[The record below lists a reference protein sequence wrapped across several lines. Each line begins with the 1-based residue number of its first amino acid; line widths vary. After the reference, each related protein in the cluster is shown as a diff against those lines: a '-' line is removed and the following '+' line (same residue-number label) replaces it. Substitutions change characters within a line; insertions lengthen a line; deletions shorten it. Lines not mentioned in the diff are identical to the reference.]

1 MKLLHDAMTK
11 LTKIC
16 KKLFVR
22 YVNSSPKFDFLHKLL
37 KFCCPLI
44 HTNHMLLYNGE
55 QLRVSKNFGI
65 VELLKLLNV

>member
-22 YVNSSPKFDFLHKLL
+22 YVNSSPKFDFFAQIVKILL
-37 KFCCPLI
+37 PA
-44 HTNHMLLYNGE
+44 NPY
-55 QLRVSKNFGI
+55 
-65 VELLKLLNV
+65 

>member
-1 MKLLHDAMTK
+1 MLILCRN
-11 LTKIC
+11 LT
-16 KKLFVR
+16 
-22 YVNSSPKFDFLHKLL
+22 FLHKLL